1 MNKLELSI
9 SSEIVNIKK
18 VESFIEYFMDE
29 FQIQEK
35 LRGKIALSIVEAVN
49 NAIISGNKQ
58 NPQKMVK
65 LKAIKN
71 TKRVIITIED
81 EGEGFDFKQ
90 IPDPTT
96 PERLMQTT
104 GRGLYLIVNLTDELL
119 FAKNGAKVIMSFFL
133 NQPF

>member
-49 NAIISGNKQ
+49 NAIICGNKQ

-104 GRGLYLIVNLTDELL
+104 GRGLYLMVNLTDELL

-133 NQPF
+133 N

>member
-104 GRGLYLIVNLTDELL
+104 GRGLYLMVNLTDELL

-133 NQPF
+133 N